1 MRKVLG
7 NSDLL
12 AGLGAVGLL
21 ILCVFPLQLA
31 LPLSIAL
38 AAAAYVGLRLALPR
52 RQPRD
57 EGAALAATLARCEEQ
72 VTAIGQFA
80 GWAGFAGK
88 PEVRQRLLAIAHSA
102 RRILTAITQDPN
114 KHATAERFL
123 SEYLD
128 PITTLLA
135 NYIRLAGRD
144 LALAHDELV
153 ALETRT
159 LPLIERRLNA
169 LYEQIHSADVASLEL
184 ESKMLEYT
192 LQPLSS
198 EGSETYLTDEELPAE
213 PEGGAPQ
220 RHRPRPADARAETAK
235 EQAG

>member
-1 MRKVLG
+1 MRKAFG

-21 ILCVFPLQLA
+21 LLCVFLLQLA

-38 AAAAYVGLRLALPR
+38 AVAAYVGLRLALPR

-88 PEVRQRLLAIAHSA
+88 PEVRQRLLTIARSA

-123 SEYLD
+123 SDYLD

-135 NYIRLAGRD
+135 NYIRVAGRD
-144 LALAHDELV
+144 LALAHDELA

-159 LPLIERRLNA
+159 LPLIERRLNT

-192 LQPLSS
+192 LQPLSTKT
-198 EGSETYLTDEELPAE
+198 SETYLPDESLPTE

-220 RHRPRPADARAETAK
+220 QHRSRPADTRAETVK

>member
-1 MRKVLG
+1 MRKGLG

-21 ILCVFPLQLA
+21 LLCVFPLQLA
-31 LPLSIAL
+31 LPLSVGLAL
-38 AAAAYVGLRLALPR
+38 AAYVGLRLALPR
-52 RQPRD
+52 RGSRD
-57 EGAALAATLARCEEQ
+57 EAAALAATLARCEEQ

-88 PEVRQRLLAIAHSA
+88 PTVRERLLAIGHGA

-114 KHATAERFL
+114 KYALADRFL

-144 LALAHDELV
+144 LALARDELV

-159 LPLIERRLNA
+159 LPLIERRLDA

-184 ESKMLEYT
+184 ASQMLEYT
-192 LQPLSS
+192 LQPLSNETS
-198 EGSETYLTDEELPAE
+198 ATYLPDEDVPTE

-220 RHRPRPADARAETAK
+220 RHRARPADASAESAK

>member
-1 MRKVLG
+1 MGRRE
-7 NSDLL
+7 SDLL

-21 ILCVFPLQLA
+21 LLCVFPLQLA

-38 AAAAYVGLRLALPR
+38 ALAAYVGLRLALPH
-52 RQPRD
+52 RQSRD
-57 EGAALAATLARCEEQ
+57 AEEALAATLARCEEQ

-88 PEVRQRLLAIAHSA
+88 PEVRERLLTIARSA
-102 RRILTAITQDPN
+102 RRILSAITQDPN
-114 KHATAERFL
+114 KHAIADRFL

-153 ALETRT
+153 TLETRT
-159 LPLIERRLNA
+159 LPLIERRLNT
-169 LYEQIHSADVASLEL
+169 LYEQIHSADVAALEL

-198 EGSETYLTDEELPAE
+198 ETSETYLPDEELPAE
-213 PEGGAPQ
+213 PEGGA
-220 RHRPRPADARAETAK
+220 RPMRRSRAADPSAETAK

>member
-21 ILCVFPLQLA
+21 LLCAFPLQLA

-38 AAAAYVGLRLALPR
+38 AIAAYVGLRLALPR

-57 EGAALAATLARCEEQ
+57 AEEALASTLARCEEQ

-88 PEVRQRLLAIAHSA
+88 PEVRQRLLTIARSA

-114 KHATAERFL
+114 KHATADRFL

-128 PITTLLA
+128 PITTLLG

-144 LALAHDELV
+144 LDLARDELA

-169 LYEQIHSADVASLEL
+169 LYEQMHSADVAAFEI

-198 EGSETYLTDEELPAE
+198 ETSETYLPDEELPTG
-213 PEGGAPQ
+213 PEGGVRQ
-220 RHRPRPADARAETAK
+220 GRHARLADAAAETAK